1 MYIKKFVIRYKTFS
15 QKAGGTPAYDGMC
28 EVANLALYNMEG
40 TELLNTNVNYTSG
53 ANEASFIVGGNVKGT
68 VSCYRGYS
76 TSYGAANA
84 LKGAGSYCASCS
96 NNSITEEQQ
105 GIFFE
110 FEKPINISKITFN
123 TGGVVGELGNKLCMY
138 LNDSNFAFIE
148 DMNIDQTKITTITVP
163 LKLESFEKTEE
174 PGVVYYIQEDI

>member
-28 EVANLALYNMEG
+28 EVANLTLYDMEG
-40 TELLNTNVNYTSG
+40 SELLNTNVNYTSG

-84 LKGAGSYCASCS
+84 LKGAGSYCMSCS

-105 GIFFE
+105 GIFVE
-110 FEKPINISKITFN
+110 LEKPLNLSKITFN
-123 TGGVVGELGNKLCMY
+123 TGGQVGEMGDHLCVY
-138 LNDSNFAFIE
+138 VNNSDFAIIE
-148 DMNIDQTKITTITVP
+148 DVRIDQTQVTTINVP
-163 LKLESFEKTEE
+163 FEISTFEKIEE
-174 PGVVYYIQEDI
+174 PGIIYYTEEE